1 MQQKKITLKLT
12 IMKTFIIVKHSKL
25 YHIYN
30 DVGDRVAI
38 LASREDIH
46 IYINHIFCPSSFTSY
61 TFKPTVVAG
70 TFIVT
75 MY

>member
-1 MQQKKITLKLT
+1 
-12 IMKTFIIVKHSKL
+12 MKTLLIVKHSKL

-30 DVGDRVAI
+30 GEGERVAI

-46 IYINHIFCPSSFTSY
+46 FYIKHIFCPPLFTSY
-61 TFKPTVVAG
+61 TLKPTVVAG

-75 MY
+75 VK

>member
-30 DVGDRVAI
+30 GDGDRVAI

-46 IYINHIFCPSSFTSY
+46 IYMNHIFCPSSFTSY
-61 TFKPTVVAG
+61 TLKPTVDAG
-70 TFIVT
+70 TIILT
-75 MY
+75 MK